1 MNNTTYYIL
10 SFLSI
15 YLVVFILH
23 YFFLTK
29 PAIDEKLGKK
39 KKRGRKSS
47 KEKEPRKIGEVEY
60 LVNKFKLDRDML
72 NYNSLK
78 IMLPLLNGFII
89 TFVTFIIELIP
100 LGTIFKL
107 LIGFAL
113 LTALIY
119 AIYEIYGRYL
129 LNVERKRGN

>member
-1 MNNTTYYIL
+1 MNNVAYYIL
-10 SFLSI
+10 SFLVI
-15 YLVVFILH
+15 YLVIFVLH

-29 PAIDEKLGKK
+29 PAVDEILGKK
-39 KKRGRKSS
+39 KKNNKKS
-47 KEKEPRKIGEVEY
+47 KKKEPSKIGEVEY
-60 LVNKFKLDRDML
+60 LVYKFKLDRNSL

-78 IMLPLLNGFII
+78 IMLPLLNSFII

-119 AIYEIYGRYL
+119 AIYEIYGRHL

>member
-1 MNNTTYYIL
+1 MNNTTYYVL
-10 SFLSI
+10 SFLVI

-29 PAIDEKLGKK
+29 PAVDEILGKK
-39 KKRGRKSS
+39 KKS
-47 KEKEPRKIGEVEY
+47 KKGKKKEPRKIGEVEY
-60 LVNKFKLDRDML
+60 LVYKFKLDRNSL

-78 IMLPLLNGFII
+78 IMLPLLNSFII
-89 TFVTFIIELIP
+89 TFVTFVIELIP

-119 AIYEIYGRYL
+119 AIYEIYGRHL